1 MDTKFNMKI
10 LFVHNSIP
18 EYRIPWF
25 RRMHELCEIKYV
37 ITNEKLVKKIYKYDI
52 ESKELEDM
60 DFLILNK
67 CVKGISQLYT
77 LGKNIRKY
85 DYVELPPVDSLREL
99 WISYILTKVCRKN
112 RVVLGYFWEKWE
124 APKDKQPVKRK
135 IKNGILGTAAKFI
148 YKRADIIFAGGNLS
162 KKYFIDNGIDEEKI
176 YILPNTSETPQC
188 AISDLRNQ
196 YGIGDRRVLL
206 YLGRIMQEKGLD
218 YLIKAFAKL
227 KNQDDFFLMIAGQ
240 GEYRSECERLA
251 NELHIKNLCF
261 VGPVL
266 PNERANYFSQCDM
279 FIFPGTFRN
288 GCVDVWGLT
297 INEAIQHKKIVIST
311 NAVGSAND
319 LIFDGINGYLVE
331 AENVDALCEAIEK
344 AAKNQFLQETTF
356 TKDLELGKLYS
367 YDSMAGVYLKTV
379 KKQLND
385 RGNI

>member
-1 MDTKFNMKI
+1 
-10 LFVHNSIP
+10 
-18 EYRIPWF
+18 
-25 RRMHELCEIKYV
+25 MHELCKIKYV

-52 ESKELEDM
+52 ESKELADM

-135 IKNGILGTAAKFI
+135 IKNRILGTAAKFI